1 MLTKRPRIGAPRY
14 HRAMRA
20 AAILLLLTTLTPALA
35 QYPYGYPG
43 YGQPY
48 RQAPPPPTQTP
59 YSYAADLLRAQNEVR
74 MQVGVPPL
82 VWSPRLAA
90 AAQDWA
96 DGLIRTGR
104 FAHTPDDPYGENLY
118 EIDGGTASPDQVVG
132 AWADEARDYD
142 IRTNSCTS
150 VCGHYTQIVWRATR
164 GVGCAVA
171 AAAEREVWVCEYDP
185 PGNII
190 GYRPY

>member
-1 MLTKRPRIGAPRY
+1 
-14 HRAMRA
+14 MRS
-20 AAILLLLTTLTPALA
+20 AAILLLLASLTSAQA

-43 YGQPY
+43 YPRPY
-48 RQAPPPPTQTP
+48 RQTQPAPAETP
-59 YSYAADLLRAQNEVR
+59 YSFATELLRGQNEVR
-74 MQVGVPPL
+74 AQVGVPPL
-82 VWSPRLAA
+82 AWSPQLAS
-90 AAQDWA
+90 AAQDRA
-96 DGLIRTGR
+96 DHLIQTGG

-118 EIDGGTASPDQVVG
+118 EIEGGTASPDQVVG

-164 GVGCAVA
+164 WVGCGVA
-171 AAAEREVWVCEYDP
+171 ADAGREVWVCEYDP
-185 PGNII
+185 PGNVI